1 MCSCFI
7 HTHLLAKDTNVKELI
22 THPGIMTDQ

>member
-1 MCSCFI
+1 
-7 HTHLLAKDTNVKELI
+7 LLAKDTNVKELI